1 MGEVYNREDVSKEKT
16 SSTRRLRGAS
26 DDMVGKNRNGTWET
40 LTDPDKPNT
49 PLGKRRSRAP
59 SIRTK
64 REGSQKRVAAGAVVP
79 MKSWKHDGG
88 KGPC

>member
-1 MGEVYNREDVSKEKT
+1 MGEVSNREDESRENT
-16 SSTRRLRGAS
+16 SSRRRFRGAS

-40 LTDPDKPNT
+40 LTDPERPDI
-49 PLGKRRSRAP
+49 PLGKNRSRAL

-64 REGSQKRVAAGAVVP
+64 REGSQMRVAAGAAVP
-79 MKSWKHDGG
+79 VKSWKHDGG